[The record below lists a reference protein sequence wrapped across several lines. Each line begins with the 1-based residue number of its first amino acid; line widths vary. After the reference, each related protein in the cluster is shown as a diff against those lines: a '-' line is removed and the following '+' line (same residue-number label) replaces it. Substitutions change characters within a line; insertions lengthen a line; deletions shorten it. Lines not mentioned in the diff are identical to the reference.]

1 MTVPERA
8 PLGAALA
15 MLLGVVSLT
24 GALSPALMAAVVA
37 LLSLLL
43 GLAWPDLLELP
54 SPGGTRAVVAGTGM
68 LAALVT
74 VVTPERFTP
83 LTGVVMVCAAGV
95 LASFVH
101 QMLRRERRDL
111 TQSLTGTVAGV
122 FVAGIGACWVLAQ
135 SGALE
140 AGTTGVVT
148 ALAAGMAATLL
159 LNTLPLPGLTRFG
172 IAAVSGAVL
181 AAVLLSALAGIG
193 PLLAGLVGAITVIGG
208 GCAHLLV
215 GSSLVSREPVPSLA
229 VATVPVATIGVA
241 AHLAVLLL

>member
-24 GALSPALMAAVVA
+24 GGASPVLMAVAVA

-54 SPGGTRAVVAGTGM
+54 SPGGTRAVVAGTGIA
-68 LAALVT
+68 AALVT
-74 VVTPERFTP
+74 VLAPARITP

-95 LASFVH
+95 LAAFLH
-101 QMLRRERRDL
+101 QMLRSERRDL
-111 TQSLTGTVAGV
+111 TESLTGTVAGM

-135 SGALE
+135 STALA

-159 LNTLPLPGLTRFG
+159 LNTTSLPALPRSVLA
-172 IAAVSGAVL
+172 AAVGAAL
-181 AAVLLSALAGIG
+181 AAVLLTSLVGVA
-193 PLLAGLVGAITVIGG
+193 PLLAAAVGAVTVIAGG
-208 GCAHLLV
+208 AVHLLV

-229 VATVPVATIGVA
+229 VAVVPVATIGVA
-241 AHLAVLLL
+241 ARLAVLLL